1 MKYCRQAQQK
11 PNKIKGEDL
20 KDLWTVKYR
29 PKSLDEI
36 VGNEQSVDMVR
47 KLAMSNNLPH
57 FVFHGPE
64 NSGKSS
70 TAFALAYELYG
81 EGYERNLAY
90 FNASDFFEQGKS
102 YLVRDKRFIRI
113 IGTDDPKK
121 INKSVINIFKDIIN
135 EYAGM
140 PPVDADFKI
149 IFIDNA
155 EALNS
160 DSQHALRRIMEKY
173 TASSRFILSTT
184 QPSKL
189 ISPLRSRGLQLF
201 FTHVSDDKLTKFIS
215 GIVDAE
221 ELTINSDGIDALVY
235 HARGNIARALNTLQ
249 IASIQPGNENIGP
262 QQIYDATLGEQS
274 ENVANLFESIISKDI
289 LEARK
294 YIDALILEEGLSGQE
309 ILLQL
314 HKVTVNSNEPD
325 DIIARWVTKI
335 GDTDFY
341 LTEASNDR
349 IQLEALVAGFCQ

>member
-1 MKYCRQAQQK
+1 MR
-11 PNKIKGEDL
+11 
-20 KDLWTVKYR
+20 DLWTVKYR
-29 PKSLDEI
+29 PNSLEDI

-57 FVFHGPE
+57 LVFHGPE

-70 TAFALAYELYG
+70 TAFAIAREIYG
-81 EGYERNLAY
+81 DGYERNLAY
-90 FNASDFFEQGKS
+90 FNASDFFEQGKN

-121 INKSVINIFKDIIN
+121 IDKSVIYIFKEIIN

-140 PPVDADFKI
+140 APMDADFKI

-155 EALNS
+155 ESLNS

-173 TASSRFILSTT
+173 TATCRFILSTT

-189 ISPLRSRGLQLF
+189 ITPLRSRGLQLF
-201 FTHVSDDKLTKFIS
+201 FTHVSDDKLGKFIS
-215 GIVDAE
+215 KIIEAE
-221 ELTINSDGIDALVY
+221 GLSVSIDGTDALVY
-235 HARGNIARALNTLQ
+235 HARGNVARALNTLQ
-249 IASIQPGNENIGP
+249 IASIQPGIDTIGP

-274 ENVANLFESIISKDI
+274 GNVAKLFESIISKDI

-309 ILLQL
+309 ILLKL
-314 HKVTVNSNEPD
+314 HKVTVDSNESE
-325 DIIARWVTKI
+325 DIIAGWITKI
-335 GDTDFY
+335 ADTDFY
-341 LTEASNDR
+341 MTEAANER
-349 IQLEALVAGFCQ
+349 IQLEALVARFCQ

>member
-1 MKYCRQAQQK
+1 M
-11 PNKIKGEDL
+11 

-29 PKSLDEI
+29 PKTFDEI
-36 VGNEQSVDMVR
+36 IGNEQSVDMII
-47 KLAMSNNLPH
+47 KLARSNNLPH
-57 FVFHGPE
+57 LVFHGPE

-70 TAFALAYELYG
+70 TAFALAFDIYG

-102 YLVRDKRFIRI
+102 YLVRDKRFLRI
-113 IGTDDPKK
+113 LGTDDPKK
-121 INKSVINIFKDIIN
+121 ISSSVINIFKEVIN
-135 EYAGM
+135 EYASM
-140 PPVDADFKI
+140 APMDADYKI

-155 EALNS
+155 ESLNS

-173 TASSRFILSTT
+173 TTTCRFILSTT

-189 ISPLRSRGLQLF
+189 ITPLRSRGLQLF
-201 FTHVSDDKLTKFIS
+201 FTHVSDDKLITFIS
-215 GIVDAE
+215 KVAE
-221 ELTINSDGIDALVY
+221 NEGLNVTADGMAALAY

-262 QQIYDATLGEQS
+262 QQIYDATLGESS
-274 ENVANLFESIISKDI
+274 ENVTKLFESITSKNV

-314 HKVTVNSNEPD
+314 HKVVIGSNEPD
-325 DIIARWVTKI
+325 DIVARWVTKI
-335 GDTDFY
+335 ADTDLY
-341 LTEASNDR
+341 LTESANDR